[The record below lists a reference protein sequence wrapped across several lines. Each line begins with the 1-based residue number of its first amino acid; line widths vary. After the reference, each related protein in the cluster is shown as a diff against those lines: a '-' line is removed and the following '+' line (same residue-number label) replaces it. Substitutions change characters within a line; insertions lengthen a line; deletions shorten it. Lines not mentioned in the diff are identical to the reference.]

1 MEQAVNVE
9 RRPPRVQEDI
19 DMVMLTG
26 LSGGAADSYD
36 GLRSSLSSV
45 AAEGP
50 QLDAPRL
57 TDAERRQLLAW
68 NATTWD
74 YSRDQCVPELVAHR
88 AAIAPNAAAVVSR
101 DHYLSYAELNQRA
114 NQLAHHLRRL
124 GVGADVPVGVCVERS
139 VDLVVALLGVLKAGG
154 AYVPLDPSYPPLRLA
169 FMLEDTQAPVVVTQ
183 ASQAVRLPIHNA
195 QVVCLDSDATVLVQQ
210 LTTDPAPTARAAH
223 LAYVIYTSG
232 STGQPK
238 GVQIT
243 HESLLNLIFWHQ
255 RAFSVSAAD
264 RATQLAGP
272 AFDATVWELWPYL
285 TIGASVYLPD
295 EDTRVTPVRL
305 RDWLIEQ
312 QITITF
318 LPTALAER
326 VIALAWPRETALRYL
341 LTGADTLHR
350 HPSHDLPFTLVNNY
364 GPTENTVVTT
374 SGPVLPT
381 TRPGAGLP
389 SIGRPVANTQVYILD
404 EYLREVPIGEIGELY
419 IGGAGLSRGYLH
431 RPDLTAERFVKH
443 PFNDDPSARLYRTG
457 DLAHFLPDGQIAF
470 VGRADTQIKI
480 RGRRIEPDEIVS
492 VLNGHPAIEASVIT
506 AKEDSA
512 GDKSLVAY
520 IVPTPGAQ
528 VTVNSLQEHLRTQL
542 PDYMIPATFV
552 RFEALPLTPNGKV
565 DYRALPAPSAA
576 NTLSDAADAETDPR
590 TLIEERVAEIAARL
604 LNLPQVGL
612 DDNFFAIGGHSLLGV
627 QLVTS
632 VGEAFGVDLAL
643 HTLFSAP
650 TVRQLSAEVEGLIL
664 EQLEALSEEEAARL
678 LQ

>member
-1 MEQAVNVE
+1 
-9 RRPPRVQEDI
+9 
-19 DMVMLTG
+19 MVMVTG
-26 LSGGAADSYD
+26 NRDMADGSYD
-36 GLRSSLSSV
+36 GLSSSLSYMAV
-45 AAEGP
+45 EGP
-50 QLDAPRL
+50 QMDAPRL

-68 NATTWD
+68 NATKWD
-74 YSRDQCVPELVAHR
+74 YSRDQCVPELVAHQ
-88 AAIAPNAAAVVSR
+88 AAIAPNATAVESR
-101 DHYLSYAELNQRA
+101 DQCLCYAELNQRA
-114 NQLAHHLRRL
+114 NQLAHYLRRL
-124 GVGADVPVGVCVERS
+124 GVGPDVPVGVCMERS

-154 AYVPLDPSYPPLRLA
+154 AYVPLDPSYPPLRLS
-169 FMLEDTQAPVVVTQ
+169 FMLEDTQAPVLVTQ
-183 ASQAVRLPIHNA
+183 ASQAARLPAHNA
-195 QVVCLDSDATVLVQQ
+195 QVVCLDSDETILTQQ
-210 LTTDPAPTARAAH
+210 HTTDPAPMATAAH

-285 TIGASVYLPD
+285 TLGASVHLPD
-295 EDTRVTPVRL
+295 EDTRVAPARL
-305 RDWLIEQ
+305 CDWLVAQ
-312 QITITF
+312 QITIAF

-326 VIALAWPRETALRYL
+326 VIALAWPEETALRYL

-350 HPSHDLPFTLVNNY
+350 YPSPDLPFTLVNNY

-381 TRPGAGLP
+381 TRPDAVLP
-389 SIGRPVANTQVYILD
+389 SIGRPIANTQVYILD
-404 EYLREVPIGEIGELY
+404 EHLREVPIGEIGELY

-431 RPDLTAERFVKH
+431 RPDLTAERFIRH
-443 PFNDDPSARLYRTG
+443 PFSDAPGTRLYRTG
-457 DLAHFLPDGQIAF
+457 DLARFLPDGQIAF

-480 RGRRIEPDEIVS
+480 RGHRIEPDEIVS
-492 VLNGHPAIEASVIT
+492 VLNGHAAIEANVIT
-506 AKEDSA
+506 AREDSS

-520 IVPTPGAQ
+520 IAPTPGAQ
-528 VTVNSLQEHLRTQL
+528 VTVSSLQAHLRTQL

-552 RFEALPLTPNGKV
+552 RLEALPLTPNGKV

-576 NTLSDAADAETDPR
+576 NTLSDAADTETEPR
-590 TLIEERVAEIAARL
+590 TLIEERAAEIAARL
-604 LNLPQVGL
+604 LNLSQVGL

-650 TVRQLSAEVEGLIL
+650 TVRQLSAEVEVLIL
-664 EQLEALSEEEAARL
+664 ERLDALSEEEAERL